1 MNIQINLIHRIFR
14 IVAGALVTV
23 LLAACATSQ
32 PQLYEPGR
40 SKFTS
45 SGTILG
51 TCYPRGLPRAC
62 RIITD
67 TSGGAARA
75 LNRAGY
81 NVRTRP

>member
-1 MNIQINLIHRIFR
+1 MTIQINLIHRISR
-14 IVAGALVTV
+14 IVAGALVT
-23 LLAACATSQ
+23 LLFAACATSQ
-32 PQLYEPGR
+32 PHLYEPGR
-40 SKFTS
+40 SKFAS
-45 SGTILG
+45 SSTIMG

-75 LNRAGY
+75 LKRAGY